1 MSRSS
6 YPLSCL
12 LPSDTI
18 FSLLASTKSIVK
30 LDENEVED
38 VESRMEKILENE
50 ITYSDGDCRKTLT
63 YAQVGELFQ
72 FEYQP
77 FLKFL
82 HVKEARNLWLNEIVL
97 EEGCE
102 QLEVISVNGAERIQQ
117 LMCRGFI
124 HPQLSIRFIGMV
136 DGIDVGHGL
145 FAEEKLPAHQ
155 FLGEYVGLVSTLYS
169 VTDRS
174 YCCEFPSCDGG
185 MTINALA
192 IGNMVRFI
200 NHSEKPNAKFMR
212 WYCDGMMHVICVGFI
227 LLENF

>member
-1 MSRSS
+1 MSRAS

-12 LPSDTI
+12 LPSDAI

-30 LDENEVED
+30 LDENEVEE

-50 ITYSDGDCRKTLT
+50 ITYTDGDCQKTLT
-63 YAQVGELFQ
+63 YSQVGELFR
-72 FEYQP
+72 FEYHP

-82 HVKEARNLWLNEIVL
+82 HAKEARNLWLNEIIL
-97 EEGCE
+97 EEGSD

-117 LMCRGFI
+117 LMCSGFI
-124 HPQLSIRFIGMV
+124 HPQLGIRFIGMV

-185 MTINALA
+185 MTINALE

-200 NHSEKPNAKFMR
+200 NHSENPNAKFMR
-212 WYCDGMMHVICVGFI
+212 WYCDGIMHVICVRFI
-227 LLENF
+227 HSV